1 MPDIS
6 DRARRVP
13 ASPIRKLVPY
23 AIAAKRRGVH
33 VYHLNIGQPDIST
46 QPAFLDAVRKWPGTV
61 LAYEH
66 SQGTAQL
73 VSAFRHYYRRVG
85 IELDESQIQ
94 ATTGGSEAI
103 LFAFAAVCNPG
114 EKVIVFEPFYT
125 NYAGFA
131 AQLGVE
137 LAPVTTKAE
146 TGFHLPARSI
156 IEHAID
162 PKVRAILVC
171 NPNNPTG
178 TVCTRDEL
186 LMLADICQ
194 KRDLF
199 LLSDEAYREFCYEG
213 DHLSVLS
220 MKGFDDRVVLL
231 DSLSKRFSACGAR
244 MGALVSRNREIMAA
258 ALRMAQARLSSPTLE
273 MVGAAAA
280 LESPDAASFIEETID
295 EYRRRR
301 DVVLE
306 GLREIPGAQCEPP
319 QGAFYVMATLPIE
332 DSEEFAAWLLTD
344 FEHNGRT
351 VMVAPGPGFY
361 ATPGLGLKEVRI
373 AYVLNCE
380 DLRDA
385 MRLLAEA
392 VAAYQR
398 VGARA

>member
-1 MPDIS
+1 MPEIS

-23 AIAAKRRGVH
+23 AIAAKRRGVY

-46 QPAFLDAVRKWPGTV
+46 QPAFLEAVRRWPGTV

-66 SQGTAQL
+66 SQGTAPL
-73 VSAFRHYYRRVG
+73 LSAFQSYYRRLG
-85 IELDESQIQ
+85 IDLEESQIQ

-103 LFAFAAVCNPG
+103 LFAFAAVANPG

-137 LAPVTTKAE
+137 LAPITTKAE
-146 TGFHLPARSI
+146 TGFHLPARNV
-156 IEHAID
+156 IERAID
-162 PKVRAILVC
+162 RKVRAILVC
-171 NPNNPTG
+171 TPNNPTG
-178 TVCTRDEL
+178 TVCTREEL
-186 LMLADICQ
+186 QMLADICQ
-194 KRDLF
+194 KHDLF

-213 DHLSVLS
+213 EHVSVLTIDDL
-220 MKGFDDRVVLL
+220 DDRAVLL

-244 MGALVSRNREIMAA
+244 MGVLVSRNREVMAA

-273 MVGAAAA
+273 MAGATAA
-280 LESPDAASFIEETID
+280 LESPDAAAFIETTIE

-306 GLREIPGAQCEPP
+306 GLRKIPGALCETP

-361 ATPGLGLKEVRI
+361 ATPGLGRKEVRI
-373 AYVLNCE
+373 AYVLNCD

-385 MRLLAEA
+385 MALLAEA
-392 VAAYQR
+392 VAAFQR